1 MHTRKRRS
9 MTTLQL
15 MTRYTAH
22 LMSILIRPNLMSLAS
37 IYHTRRQLIVR
48 ARLMLTGRGRITSPI
63 DSLEVLTK
71 RCSVFICT
79 TRQRNCWLSLGQVR
93 GSLRYC
99 SPMIVHSLFDNEYFD
114 HMNLPLA
121 LTLLCPFY
129 LRITILGQYLL
140 PPHTA
145 FSSKLSSFV
154 IYTTW
159 ITATFTL
166 SHVQQCSHPV
176 SFFSASELEGFAYPK
191 PT

>member
-1 MHTRKRRS
+1 

-22 LMSILIRPNLMSLAS
+22 LMSIPIRPNLISLAS
-37 IYHTRRQLIVR
+37 IDYTGGQLTVR
-48 ARLMLTGRGRITSPI
+48 TRLMLTGRGRITSPI

-79 TRQRNCWLSLGQVR
+79 TRQRNYWLSLGQVR
-93 GSLRYC
+93 GSPKHC

-114 HMNLPLA
+114 YMNLPLA
-121 LTLLCPFY
+121 LTLLCSFY

-154 IYTTW
+154 ICTIWT
-159 ITATFTL
+159 TATFTL
-166 SHVQQCSHPV
+166 SHFQQCSQLV